1 MEQLTKDQFDQLKI
15 EDQVKYINTQLEKE
29 GASLTGVCKVIG
41 IGRSTVRER
50 FRKSG
55 FTFDKNINEYVKN
68 NNVNGRV
75 TPCVTKFNKD
85 KIQLKPVEEIKNIKN
100 NTGVIVN
107 VPDVLINNNGLTMT
121 EDQEEIGRKMGE
133 LLSMFD
139 TIMEMAKVFENR
151 KESLDGGD
159 NEIVINLIDDRHME
173 QKTRSFR
180 VNYFILEQWDQF
192 TEKNRY
198 HSKKDLLSMAMLEY
212 MERHNKK

>member
-29 GASLTGVCKVIG
+29 GASLTGVCKEIG

-55 FTFDKNINEYVKN
+55 FAFDKNINEYVKN

-75 TPCVTKFNKD
+75 TPCVTKNKDD
-85 KIQLKPVEEIKNIKN
+85 KIQLKPVEEIENIKN
-100 NTGVIVN
+100 NTDVMIN
-107 VPDVLINNNGLTMT
+107 VPDVLINNNVLTMA
-121 EDQEEIGRKMGE
+121 EDKEEIGRKMGV
-133 LLSMFD
+133 LLNKFD
-139 TIMEMAKVFENR
+139 TLEEMIRVFENR

-159 NEIVINLIDDRHME
+159 NEIVINLIDDRHIE

-180 VNYFILEQWDQF
+180 VNAFVLSDWDQF

-198 HSKKDLLSMAMLEY
+198 HSKKDLLSMAMVEY
-212 MERHNKK
+212 MERHSKK

>member
-15 EDQVKYINTQLEKE
+15 EDQVKYINTQLENE

-75 TPCVTKFNKD
+75 TPCVTKNKDD
-85 KIQLKPVEEIKNIKN
+85 KIQLKPVEEIKNIKS

>member
-29 GASLTGVCKVIG
+29 GASLTGVCKEIG

-68 NNVNGRV
+68 NNVSGRV
-75 TPCVTKFNKD
+75 TPCVTKNKDD
-85 KIQLKPVEEIKNIKN
+85 KIQLKPVEEIENIKN
-100 NTGVIVN
+100 NTDVMIN
-107 VPDVLINNNGLTMT
+107 VPDVLINNNGLTMAQ
-121 EDQEEIGRKMGE
+121 DKEEIGRKMGV
-133 LLSMFD
+133 LLNKFD
-139 TIMEMAKVFENR
+139 TLEEMIRVFENR

-159 NEIVINLIDDRHME
+159 NEIVINLIDDRHIE

-180 VNYFILEQWDQF
+180 VNAFVLSDWDQF

-198 HSKKDLLSMAMLEY
+198 HSKKDLLSMAMVEY
-212 MERHNKK
+212 MERHSKK

>member
-212 MERHNKK
+212 MERHSKK

>member
-15 EDQVKYINTQLEKE
+15 EDQVKYINTQLENE

-159 NEIVINLIDDRHME
+159 NEIVINLIDDRHIE

-180 VNYFILEQWDQF
+180 VNAFVLSDWDQF

-212 MERHNKK
+212 MERHSKK